1 MYIAFFHIHSDFPM
15 QSFTDLLAWQVAID
29 LAKEIHRII
38 AILPREERD
47 VTGKQLRKAVKS
59 ILANI
64 AEGFG
69 RHTYPDKAAKY
80 AIARGE
86 NSEVKAFLLIAVALR
101 FMPEKEIEKAVQLS
115 DRVGRLLSGL
125 ISSCRKRC

>member
-1 MYIAFFHIHSDFPM
+1 M
-15 QSFTDLLAWQVAID
+15 QSFTDLLAWQVAIE

-38 AILPREERD
+38 IFLPREERD
-47 VTGKQLRKAVKS
+47 VTGKQLRKATKS

-80 AIARGE
+80 TIARGE
-86 NSEVKAFLLIAVALR
+86 NSEVKAFLLIMVALGFIR
-101 FMPEKEIEKAVQLS
+101 EEQIFKAIQLS